1 MDQTA
6 CPGLPGQDRWAPGVL
21 KEVLDVL
28 SNGRL
33 MAMIEQGDPLA
44 EHDDLSDADGAFAE
58 GLARGR
64 APRAPRALRPLPH
77 ITGQIRM
84 AYFRLLCHILI
95 CDVRRMG

>member
-1 MDQTA
+1 MDQTTSLVNQHRHVLGYPPVESADIRELLLVFA
-6 CPGLPGQDRWAPGVL
+6 CAEYGQDRWAPGVL

-58 GLARGR
+58 VWREAGRRGLLER
-64 APRAPRALRPLPH
+64 
-77 ITGQIRM
+77 
-84 AYFRLLCHILI
+84 
-95 CDVRRMG
+95 